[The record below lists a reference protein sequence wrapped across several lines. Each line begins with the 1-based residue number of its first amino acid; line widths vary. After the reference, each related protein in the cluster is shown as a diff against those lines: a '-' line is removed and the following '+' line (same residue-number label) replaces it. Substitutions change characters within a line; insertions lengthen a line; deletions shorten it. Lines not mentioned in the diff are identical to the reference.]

1 MKVLDEWLIIIQKSK
16 PATQLGS
23 KPELNPATSG
33 QTSSSDEEEGY
44 DDPLLYHHLSSFKL
58 SSRHD

>member
-33 QTSSSDEEEGY
+33 QTSLSDEEEGY
-44 DDPLLYHHLSSFKL
+44 DDPLLYHHL
-58 SSRHD
+58 